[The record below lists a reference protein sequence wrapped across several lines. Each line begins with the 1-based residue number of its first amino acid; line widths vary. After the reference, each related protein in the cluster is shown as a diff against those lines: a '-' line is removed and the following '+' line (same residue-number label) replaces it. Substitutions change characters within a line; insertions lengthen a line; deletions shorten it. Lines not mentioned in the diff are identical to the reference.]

1 MQKYGLDDAN
11 AQAFSQFVATDEEMA
26 DNKAK
31 LLANRNQ
38 LSSVNRQIADATK
51 LFND

>member
-31 LLANRNQ
+31 LLANREK
-38 LSSVNRQIADATK
+38 LSMVNREMADATK
-51 LFND
+51 LLNK